1 MSATDWLKQ
10 LSELDSSI
18 NQHTVSKAKAIASSF
33 IQITS
38 KLNNGCG
45 YHILDNFPLTQRC
58 LHNPTMD

>member
-45 YHILDNFPLTQRC
+45 YHILHNFPLT
-58 LHNPTMD
+58 